1 MAQSKKTKKFEKNHL
16 KDVLKR
22 RKDGAKIKQQ
32 KHMKEK
38 RKQRNAKDNERA
50 SDVEDEIQQKRAKR
64 TEDLKSNAFA
74 EMSVDDFFQ
83 GAFDIPE
90 QPEAKKSKRKD
101 VPTKTGKRKRTEAA
115 EEENDDSGSAS
126 DDSVEA
132 QPVADESGSEDESLD
147 DLDAHKQQLEEL
159 KQKDPEFYK
168 YMKENDPDLLDFAE
182 EADLSEMDGLSGSED
197 ETPKKKKKKSKAD
210 EDEEDTPFSSE
221 VTKPLLK
228 KWGAALKEKHSL
240 RATKEVVLA
249 FRAAAHLNED
259 DGKEYK
265 YSISN
270 PEAYHELLI
279 LALKHVP
286 EVLQHHIPVKESN
299 TGRVRLSTEGKKFR
313 NMTTMLKSHATSVNH
328 LLTNL
333 SDAAT
338 LRLTLNS
345 LVSLLPYV
353 LSFKKLIRELAKN
366 VAAVWSD
373 GSYNEATRISA
384 FLVLRRLV
392 VISDA
397 GVKEA
402 VLKAVYQGLVQASRN
417 TNVHT
422 LAGINLMKN
431 TAAEL
436 WGLDANLGY
445 TTGFNFIRRL
455 AITLRASIVNKQK
468 ESYKTVYNWQYVH
481 SLDFWSR
488 VVAMHC
494 ETLREAEAGK
504 ESPLRPLIYPIV
516 VVTMAAMRLIPTAQY
531 FPLRFQLVRSVFR
544 ISLATSTYVS
554 VAPALLEVLNS
565 AEMKKAPKPS
575 TLKALD
581 FATSTRAAKSYLRT
595 RVYQDGVGEQV
606 AELLSEFFVLWAKN
620 IAFPELALPVVVMLK
635 RWLKEVSNKTAGNK
649 NGKVNTAIGLI
660 VQKLEANSR
669 WIEERRA
676 KVDFAPND
684 RAGVEGF
691 LKETEWEK
699 TPLGAF
705 VASQRK
711 MRENKAKLLEE
722 GRREEEKKKQEERD
736 ERAREKREE
745 QVDGFD
751 EEGASESEDEE
762 DDDDD
767 VDVDEMDV
775 DGADDE
781 EMDEE

>member
-197 ETPKKKKKKSKAD
+197 ETPKKKKKSKAD

-299 TGRVRLSTEGKKFR
+299 TGRV
-313 NMTTMLKSHATSVNH
+313 
-328 LLTNL
+328 
-333 SDAAT
+333 
-338 LRLTLNS
+338 
-345 LVSLLPYV
+345 
-353 LSFKKLIRELAKN
+353 
-366 VAAVWSD
+366 
-373 GSYNEATRISA
+373 
-384 FLVLRRLV
+384 
-392 VISDA
+392 
-397 GVKEA
+397 
-402 VLKAVYQGLVQASRN
+402 
-417 TNVHT
+417 
-422 LAGINLMKN
+422 
-431 TAAEL
+431 
-436 WGLDANLGY
+436 
-445 TTGFNFIRRL
+445 
-455 AITLRASIVNKQK
+455 
-468 ESYKTVYNWQYVH
+468 
-481 SLDFWSR
+481 
-488 VVAMHC
+488 
-494 ETLREAEAGK
+494 
-504 ESPLRPLIYPIV
+504 
-516 VVTMAAMRLIPTAQY
+516 
-531 FPLRFQLVRSVFR
+531 
-544 ISLATSTYVS
+544 
-554 VAPALLEVLNS
+554 
-565 AEMKKAPKPS
+565 
-575 TLKALD
+575 
-581 FATSTRAAKSYLRT
+581 
-595 RVYQDGVGEQV
+595 
-606 AELLSEFFVLWAKN
+606 
-620 IAFPELALPVVVMLK
+620 
-635 RWLKEVSNKTAGNK
+635 
-649 NGKVNTAIGLI
+649 
-660 VQKLEANSR
+660 
-669 WIEERRA
+669 
-676 KVDFAPND
+676 
-684 RAGVEGF
+684 
-691 LKETEWEK
+691 
-699 TPLGAF
+699 
-705 VASQRK
+705 
-711 MRENKAKLLEE
+711 
-722 GRREEEKKKQEERD
+722 
-736 ERAREKREE
+736 
-745 QVDGFD
+745 
-751 EEGASESEDEE
+751 
-762 DDDDD
+762 
-767 VDVDEMDV
+767 
-775 DGADDE
+775 
-781 EMDEE
+781 

>member
-1 MAQSKKTKKFEKNHL
+1 MAQSKATKKFEKNHL

-22 RKDGAKIKQQ
+22 RKEGAKVKQQ

-38 RKQRNAKDNERA
+38 RKARNAKDNERA
-50 SDVEDEIQQKRAKR
+50 SDVEEEYQQERAKR
-64 TEDLKSNAFA
+64 KGDLKSNPFA

-115 EEENDDSGSAS
+115 EEDVEDSGSSS
-126 DDSVEA
+126 DESIEA

-182 EADLSEMDGLSGSED
+182 ETDLSGMDELSGSDD
-197 ETPKKKKKKSKAD
+197 EAPKKKKKKSKAA
-210 EDEEDTPFSSE
+210 ESDEEQEAPASSE

-228 KWGAALKEKHSL
+228 KWGTAMKEKHSL
-240 RATKEVVLA
+240 RATKDVVLA

-299 TGRVRLSTEGKKFR
+299 TGKVRLTTEGKKFR
-313 NMTTMLKSHATSVNH
+313 NMTPMLKSHVTSVNH

-345 LVSLLPYV
+345 LVLLLPYV
-353 LSFKKLIRELAKN
+353 LSFKKLVRELAKN
-366 VAAVWSD
+366 VVAVWSD
-373 GSYNEATRISA
+373 GSNNEATRISA
-384 FLVLRRLV
+384 FLVLRKLV

-397 GVKEA
+397 GIKEA

-417 TNVHT
+417 TSVHT

-436 WGLDANLGY
+436 WGLDPNLGY

-455 AITLRASIVNKQK
+455 AITLRGSIINKSK

-488 VVAMHC
+488 VIAMHC
-494 ETLREAEAGK
+494 ETLREAESGK

-531 FPLRFQLVRSVFR
+531 FPLRFQLVRSIFR
-544 ISLATSTYVS
+544 ISLATSTYAS

-565 AEMKKAPKPS
+565 AEMKKPPKPS

-620 IAFPELALPVVVMLK
+620 IAFPELALPVIVMLK
-635 RWLKEVSNKTAGNK
+635 RWLKDVSNKASGNK
-649 NGKVNTAIGLI
+649 NGKVNTAIGLV

-669 WIEERRA
+669 WIEERRS

-711 MRENKAKLLEE
+711 IREEKAKLLED
-722 GRREEEKKKQEERD
+722 GRREEEKKKKEEREEKD
-736 ERAREKREE
+736 KERMEE
-745 QVDGFD
+745 QLEGFD
-751 EEGASESEDEE
+751 DEDANEDEDE
-762 DDDDD
+762 DEDDDD
-767 VDVDEMDV
+767 VDDMEV

-781 EMDEE
+781 EIDEE

>member
-1 MAQSKKTKKFEKNHL
+1 MAQSKSTKKFEKNHL

-38 RKQRNAKDNERA
+38 RKARNAKDNERA
-50 SDVEDEIQQKRAKR
+50 SDVEEEDQKKRAKR
-64 TEDLKSNAFA
+64 SDDLKSNPFA

-90 QPEAKKSKRKD
+90 QPTAKKSKRKD

-115 EEENDDSGSAS
+115 EEDDEASGSSS
-126 DDSVEA
+126 DESVEA
-132 QPVADESGSEDESLD
+132 QPVADDSGSEDESVD

-159 KQKDPEFYK
+159 QQKDPEFYK

-182 EADLSEMDGLSGSED
+182 EADLSEIDALSGSDD
-197 ETPKKKKKKSKAD
+197 EAPKKKKKSKAA
-210 EDEEDTPFSSE
+210 ESDEEEEAPGSSE

-228 KWGAALKEKHSL
+228 KWGTALKEKHSL

-299 TGRVRLSTEGKKFR
+299 TGKVRLSSEGKKFR
-313 NMTTMLKSHATSVNH
+313 NMTPMLKSHVTSVNH
-328 LLTNL
+328 LLGSL
-333 SDAAT
+333 SDDAT
-338 LRLTLNS
+338 LRMTLNS

-353 LSFKKLIRELAKN
+353 LSFKKLVRELAKN
-366 VAAVWSD
+366 VVAVWSD
-373 GSYNEATRISA
+373 GSNNEAARISA
-384 FLVLRRLV
+384 FLVLRKLV

-397 GVKEA
+397 GIKEA

-417 TNVHT
+417 TSVHT

-436 WGLDANLGY
+436 WGLDPNLGY

-455 AITLRASIVNKQK
+455 AITLRGSIINKSK

-488 VVAMHC
+488 VIAMHC

-531 FPLRFQLVRSVFR
+531 FPLRFQLVRSIFR

-565 AEMKKAPKPS
+565 AEMKKPPKPS

-606 AELLSEFFVLWAKN
+606 GELLSEFFVLWAKN
-620 IAFPELALPVVVMLK
+620 IAFPELALPVIVMLK
-635 RWLKEVSNKTAGNK
+635 RWLKDVGNKTSGNK
-649 NGKVNTAIGLI
+649 NGKVNTVIGLV

-669 WIEERRA
+669 WIEERRS
-676 KVDFAPND
+676 KVDFAPNN

-699 TPLGAF
+699 TPLGAY
-705 VASQRK
+705 VATQRK
-711 MRENKAKLLEE
+711 LREQKEKLLEQ
-722 GRREEEKKKQEERD
+722 GRREEEKKKKEEREEKEK
-736 ERAREKREE
+736 ERREE
-745 QVDGFD
+745 QLDGFD
-751 EEGASESEDEE
+751 EEDAGESEDE
-762 DDDDD
+762 DDDD
-767 VDVDEMDV
+767 DVDEMDV

-781 EMDEE
+781 EFDEE